1 MLTIDTGD
9 SLTSPLPL
17 PPPLARTPLASFL
30 LTRLLLDLQKSD
42 TQLKWFK
49 LKRKGRRRQMKGGG
63 GGGGGIKR
71 GGKGGRW
78 KERWKREWEKV

>member
-30 LTRLLLDLQKSD
+30 LIRLLLDLQKSD
-42 TQLKWFK
+42 TQLKWFEEE
-49 LKRKGRRRQMKGGG
+49 RKKETNERGGG
-63 GGGGGIKR
+63 GGELRGGGEM
-71 GGKGGRW
+71 
-78 KERWKREWEKV
+78 EREMEEGVGEGIELTC